1 MEATSSI
8 KSEVPRWFAILGV
21 TAGLLPWLGIVA
33 RVLTADQRYLVVT
46 GFGLWLAGAIILF
59 VLYRSVKGQTRWSF
73 TGSFFAFT
81 FTFASLY
88 SVCVLVVGHFL
99 RKA

>member
-1 MEATSSI
+1 MKATSSI
-8 KSEVPRWFAILGV
+8 KSEVPRWFAIWGV

-33 RVLTADQRYLVVT
+33 RVLTADQRYLVVG

-59 VLYRSVKGQTRWSF
+59 FLYRFVKGQTRWSF

-81 FTFASLY
+81 LTFVSLY

-99 RKA
+99 RKS

>member
-8 KSEVPRWFAILGV
+8 KSEVPRWFATLGV

-33 RVLTADQRYLVVT
+33 RVLTANQRYLVVT

-59 VLYRSVKGQTRWSF
+59 FLYRFAKGQTRWSF

-81 FTFASLY
+81 FTFVSLY

-99 RKA
+99 RKS